1 MTDASEQLQTTVDK
15 RVGQY
20 IQIRNALKKIDDEY
34 EAKRK
39 PLVELQ
45 QMLSGWMQAFLT
57 KANADSVK
65 TAHGTC
71 YQSTRYTASLADPEA
86 FMNFVIANQAYDL
99 LDRKANATACR
110 DYAAEHKNLPPG
122 VNMSA
127 VKTVGVRSPRS

>member
-1 MTDASEQLQTTVDK
+1 MTDTPELQTTVDK

-20 IQIRNALKKIDDEY
+20 IQIRNALKKMDE
-34 EAKRK
+34 EFDQKRK
-39 PLVELQ
+39 PLVEIQ
-45 QMLSGWMQAFLT
+45 QILSGWMQEFLT
-57 KANADSVK
+57 KSNAESVR

-86 FMNFVIANQAYDL
+86 FMNFVIANQAFDL
-99 LDRKANATACR
+99 IDRKANATACR